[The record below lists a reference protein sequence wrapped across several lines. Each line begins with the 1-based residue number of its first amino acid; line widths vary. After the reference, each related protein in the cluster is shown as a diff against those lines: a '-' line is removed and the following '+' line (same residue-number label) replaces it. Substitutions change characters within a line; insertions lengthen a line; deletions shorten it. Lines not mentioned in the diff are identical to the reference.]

1 MKRFPEGKWKEYEI
15 FYLTFYRRVKEPNYM
30 PVEEGADE
38 S

>member
-1 MKRFPEGKWKEYEI
+1 MKRSPEGKWKEYEI
-15 FYLTFYRRVKEPNYM
+15 FYLTLYRRVKESDYM